1 MRILLCL
8 LLLTSLSLAQSDDPK
23 AYLNIIGGQ
32 QLGPV
37 TKTSTRADIAAIV
50 GTAYIEEG
58 EVYVGEGQSS
68 PATVVYPGHPNRRI
82 KVIWKKGPRATA
94 TPESAWLVGDESEWR
109 TPNGVSLGTPL
120 SKLQKLNGKPLKLL
134 GFEWDFGGVVTN
146 FMEGLLAQQFSSI
159 NLRLRLPAET
169 DGVDVSPILGDQ
181 EVLSD
186 HEVLKKVD
194 PVVDRIVVRFD

>member
-1 MRILLCL
+1 MRTLLCL
-8 LLLTSLSLAQSDDPK
+8 LFLTGLCSGQSQDPK

-37 TKTSTRADIAAIV
+37 TKTSTYADIAAIV

-58 EVYVGEGQSS
+58 EVYLGEGQTS

-109 TPNGVSLGTPL
+109 TPNGITLGTPL
-120 SKLQKLNGKPLKLL
+120 SKLQKLNGKPFKLL
-134 GFEWDFGGVVTN
+134 GFEWDYSGAVTD
-146 FMEGLLAQQFSSI
+146 FMDGLLAKQFSNIS
-159 NLRLRLPAET
+159 LRLRLPENQGG
-169 DGVDVSPILGDQ
+169 DELLPVLGDQ
-181 EVLSD
+181 ELRSD
-186 HEVLKKVD
+186 HKVLQKFE
-194 PVVDRIVVRFD
+194 PVVDRIIVRFD